1 MVIICCL
8 SVPEAAPVASRG
20 PYSFPPPGQLFS
32 VQPKVEPPSSS
43 ATAATAQTWEIMESL
58 KLGPQP
64 RANPV
69 ATFQMSPA
77 PSSSSTVKP
86 PAAHQ
91 DYSTVNLLDLHEFF
105 PNIAQE
111 AVTNQVAP
119 PQTSSSFSLQ
129 EAQFRADPVLVDE
142 DLPEFPS
149 FSDTQVPG
157 TLDSLNME
165 DLEDLLNSRLMGEG
179 GNASAL
185 ASCQQVSAPKS
196 TAAAQNGAVSQTTPE
211 AAATAGATYMNY
223 PNSIANL
230 LRNEDMMVLSSG
242 SAPNHHPSAVLD
254 DLDELMS
261 ADEDR
266 LMSIFN
272 SGSQAGFVSGH
283 PT

>member
-1 MVIICCL
+1 
-8 SVPEAAPVASRG
+8 
-20 PYSFPPPGQLFS
+20 
-32 VQPKVEPPSSS
+32 
-43 ATAATAQTWEIMESL
+43 MESL

-64 RANPV
+64 KANLVP
-69 ATFQMSPA
+69 AFTMSSAPT
-77 PSSSSTVKP
+77 PSSTTTTTS
-86 PAAHQ
+86 AAHQ
-91 DYSTVNLLDLHEFF
+91 EYSTVNISDLHEFF

-111 AVTNQVAP
+111 AASSQMAAP
-119 PQTSSSFSLQ
+119 QSSSSFTLQ
-129 EAQFRADPVLVDE
+129 ESQFRVDAALVDE
-142 DLPEFPS
+142 DIPEFPS

-165 DLEDLLNSRLMGEG
+165 DLEDFLNQRAMSEG
-179 GNASAL
+179 GNGTSGL
-185 ASCQQVSAPKS
+185 PSCQQASVSKSS
-196 TAAAQNGAVSQTTPE
+196 TAAQTGAASQNISEPPSNPGI
-211 AAATAGATYMNY
+211 TYMNY

-230 LRNEDMMVLSSG
+230 LRSEDMMVLGSG
-242 SAPNHHPSAVLD
+242 LTISNNSHHQSAVLD

>member
-1 MVIICCL
+1 MCI
-8 SVPEAAPVASRG
+8 SVPEVPPVASRG
-20 PYSFPPPGQLFS
+20 AYSFPPPGQLFS
-32 VQPKVEPPSSS
+32 VKPKVEPPSSTVT
-43 ATAATAQTWEIMESL
+43 ATTAQTWEIMESL

-64 RANPV
+64 KANLLP
-69 ATFQMSPA
+69 TFQMNPA
-77 PSSSSTVKP
+77 PNSSSTIKP
-86 PAAHQ
+86 SAAHP
-91 DYSTVNLLDLHEFF
+91 DYTTVNVLDLHEFF

-111 AVTNQVAP
+111 AIANQVVP
-119 PQTSSSFSLQ
+119 PQTTSSFSLQ
-129 EAQFRADPVLVDE
+129 EAQFRADPALVDE

-157 TLDSLNME
+157 PLDSLNME

-179 GNASAL
+179 GNSTSVM
-185 ASCQQVSAPKS
+185 ASCQQASVPKS
-196 TAAAQNGAVSQTTPE
+196 TAAAQNGAASQNTPE
-211 AAATAGATYMNY
+211 AAAPAGTTYMNY

-230 LRNEDMMVLSSG
+230 LRNEDMMVLSAG
-242 SAPNHHPSAVLD
+242 SAATNHHQSAVLD